1 MTTYVITIKTLNVKL
16 SFSIVHDKILDDLSS
31 KFCKG
36 DLAFSEI
43 YGKVLPALARQ
54 ERYILAGL
62 VSDELNSSQ
71 SYCEGDAETAND
83 VITLTVEETS
93 QGLHSCCVV

>member
-1 MTTYVITIKTLNVKL
+1 MTTYVITIKTLGVKL
-16 SFSIVHDKILDDLSS
+16 RFSIVHAQNLDDLSP

-43 YGKVLPALARQ
+43 YDKVLPALARQ
-54 ERYILAGL
+54 ERYISAGL
-62 VSDELNSSQ
+62 VREVLNRSQ

-93 QGLHSCCVV
+93 QGLHHVV

>member
-16 SFSIVHDKILDDLSS
+16 SFSIVHDKNLDDLSS

-43 YGKVLPALARQ
+43 SDKVLPALARQ

-93 QGLHSCCVV
+93 ARLAPCYVV

>member
-1 MTTYVITIKTLNVKL
+1 MITYVITIKTLDVKL
-16 SFSIVHDKILDDLSS
+16 RFSIVTDKISMTSHL

-36 DLAFSEI
+36 DLAFIEI
-43 YGKVLPALARQ
+43 RDKVLPALARQ

-83 VITLTVEETS
+83 AITLTVEETS
-93 QGLHSCCVV
+93 ARLAPCYVV

>member
-16 SFSIVHDKILDDLSS
+16 SFSIVHDKNLDDLSS

-36 DLAFSEI
+36 DLAFSVVAD
-43 YGKVLPALARQ
+43 KVLPALARQ

-93 QGLHSCCVV
+93 QGLHHVV

>member
-1 MTTYVITIKTLNVKL
+1 MTTYIIVINTLNVSL
-16 SFSIVHDKILDDLSS
+16 RFSIVSDPKVDALSPKS
-31 KFCKG
+31 CKG

-43 YGKVLPALARQ
+43 YAKVLPALARQ

-71 SYCEGDAETAND
+71 SYCEGDSETADD

-93 QGLHSCCVV
+93 QGLHHVV

>member
-1 MTTYVITIKTLNVKL
+1 MITYVITIKTLDVEL
-16 SFSIVHDKILDDLSS
+16 RFSIGPDKILDDLSS

-36 DLAFSEI
+36 ELAFFEI
-43 YGKVLPALARQ
+43 YDKVLPALARQ
-54 ERYILAGL
+54 NLYILAGF
-62 VSDELNSSQ
+62 VSDVLNSAQ

-93 QGLHSCCVV
+93 QGLHHVV